1 MNYTANP
8 WQYLPP
14 NNQPGGLTTGGGG
27 YVYYR
32 NPLDAKRSGA
42 FTPESMYPSGYLGN
56 VRSRREDRV
65 LNNVKLRVADRSYT
79 RGVHRGEKADPRSYF
94 WPPDFNPMTGLK
106 LQLKGKKFAPTMKE
120 TERLVNDGKWRVA
133 TPEELGRLQEKYGA
147 QASAPLS
154 VRAVDAKDL
163 LPSWR

>member
-27 YVYYR
+27 YIYYR

-65 LNNVKLRVADRSYT
+65 LTSVKLRVADRSYT
-79 RGVHRGEKADPRSYF
+79 RGVKRAENADPRTSF
-94 WPPDFNPMTGLK
+94 WPTGCTPITGLK
-106 LQLKGKKFAPTMKE
+106 LQHKAKRFAT
-120 TERLVNDGKWRVA
+120 
-133 TPEELGRLQEKYGA
+133 
-147 QASAPLS
+147 
-154 VRAVDAKDL
+154 
-163 LPSWR
+163 